1 MSATSTTLRGQV
13 AALALMQDACT
24 VTRITGQATNTQ
36 TGAVTNTT
44 STIYTG
50 RCKIQRFGTTGAGT
64 ARPATVGEAQV
75 YQLPAAVHVPMTVTG
90 VQVGDIV
97 TVTASVLD
105 PDLVGRT
112 FWVRELFHKS
122 YATARRLG
130 LEEVTG

>member
-1 MSATSTTLRGQV
+1 MSATSVTLRGQV

-24 VTRITGQATNTQ
+24 VTRITGQSTNTQ

-44 STIYTG
+44 STVYSG
-50 RCKIQRFGTTGAGT
+50 RCKIQQVVTGGL
-64 ARPATVGEAQV
+64 ARPASVGEAQV
-75 YQLPAAVHVPMTVTG
+75 WQLPLHAHLPMTAVG

-97 TVTASVLD
+97 TVAASVLD
-105 PDLVGRT
+105 ADLVGRT

-130 LEEVTG
+130 LEEVAG

>member
-1 MSATSTTLRGQV
+1 MSATSVTLRGQN
-13 AALALMQDACT
+13 AALALMNDAVT
-24 VTRITGQATNTQ
+24 ITRITGQTTNTQ

-50 RCKIQRFGTTGAGT
+50 QAKVQQLVSGGL
-64 ARPATVGEAQV
+64 ARPASVGEAQV
-75 YQLPAAVHVPMTVTG
+75 WQLPLHVHVPMTVTG
-90 VQVGDIV
+90 VNVGDIV

-105 PDLVGRT
+105 PDLVGRS
-112 FWVRELFHKS
+112 FWVKELFHKS